1 MQISLYKID
10 VELKEKAMNYRQS
23 IRVGVIGG
31 ASPRP
36 EFLDKAKKIGRLI
49 AEKGALLVCGGLS
62 GVMEAAARG
71 VSEAGGLSIGILPG
85 GSIRDANPYIDVPV
99 ATAMGYSRNMLV
111 VINSDVLIAVD
122 GEYGTLSE
130 IAYGRVYGKRII
142 GIGTWDIPGIIKAET
157 PEEAVR
163 LALEG

>member
-1 MQISLYKID
+1 MQISLYKFD
-10 VELKEKAMNYRQS
+10 VGLKEKAMNYRQS
-23 IRVGVIGG
+23 IRIGVIGG
-31 ASPRP
+31 ANPKP
-36 EFLDKAKKIGRLI
+36 EFLDKALKIGRLI
-49 AEKGALLVCGGLS
+49 AEKGALLICGGLG

-71 VSEAGGLSIGILPG
+71 ASEAGGLSIGILPG

-111 VINSDVLIAVD
+111 VINSDVLIAID

-142 GIGTWDIPGIIKAET
+142 GVGTWDIPGIIEAET

-163 LALEG
+163 LALGG

>member
-1 MQISLYKID
+1 MD
-10 VELKEKAMNYRQS
+10 YRQRL
-23 IRVGVIGG
+23 RVGVIGG
-31 ASPRP
+31 AKP
-36 EFLDKAKKIGRLI
+36 EADFLKMAAAVGRLI
-49 AEKGALLVCGGLS
+49 AERGAVLVCGGLG

-71 VSEAGGLSIGILPG
+71 ASEAGGLSIGILPG
-85 GSIRDANPYIDVPV
+85 NAIEDANPFIDIPL

-142 GIGTWDIPGIIKAET
+142 GLGTWDIPGVLKAET

-163 LALEG
+163 MALDF

>member
-1 MQISLYKID
+1 MDFRTKI
-10 VELKEKAMNYRQS
+10 R
-23 IRVGVIGG
+23 IGVIGG
-31 ASPRP
+31 ANPKP
-36 EFLDKAKKIGRLI
+36 EFRESALEIGRLI
-49 AEKGALLVCGGLS
+49 ARRGALLVCGGLG

-71 VSEAGGLSIGILPG
+71 AAEEGGLSIGILPG
-85 GSIRDANPYIDVPV
+85 QSPENANRHIDIPI

-142 GIGTWDIPGIIKAET
+142 GLGTWDIPGVIRAHT
-157 PEEAVR
+157 AEEAVR
-163 LALEG
+163 LALEE

>member
-1 MQISLYKID
+1 MDHRK
-10 VELKEKAMNYRQS
+10 K

-31 ASPRP
+31 ASPKP
-36 EFLDKAKKIGRLI
+36 EFRKMAYSVGRLI
-49 AEKGALLVCGGLS
+49 GQKGAILVCGGLG
-62 GVMEAAARG
+62 GVMEAAAKG
-71 VSEAGGLSIGILPG
+71 VSEEGGLSIGILPG
-85 GSIRDANPYIDVPV
+85 NSPEDANPYIDIPV

-111 VINSDVLIAVD
+111 VLNSDVLIAVD

-142 GIGTWDIPGIIKAET
+142 GLGTWDIPGLIKAET

-163 LALEG
+163 LALGD

>member
-1 MQISLYKID
+1 MSLYQTFMG
-10 VELKEKAMNYRQS
+10 LKEKSMEYRRQT
-23 IRVGVIGG
+23 RVGVIGG
-31 ASPRP
+31 AHPKA
-36 EFLDKAKKIGRLI
+36 EFREAALVIGRMI
-49 AEKGALLVCGGLS
+49 ARGGAILVCGGLG
-62 GVMEAAARG
+62 GVMEAAAKG
-71 VSEAGGLSIGILPG
+71 VSEEGGLSIGILPG
-85 GSIRDANPYIDVPV
+85 NSPEDANPYIDIPV

-142 GIGTWDIPGIIKAET
+142 GLGTWDIPGVIKAIS

-163 LALEG
+163 LALGD